1 LEITDVKILPSF
13 TSRGDET
20 VEATVFIKNYKAT
33 VTAPAGASTGETEV
47 IHMPKGGFSTVEK
60 NFDKKKLLGVD
71 AADLKA
77 VYEALVEIGGSDKF
91 EKIGG
96 ATAFAVSV
104 AAVAAE
110 SLASGKPFYSL
121 IGFEPRIPYPIGNV
135 LGGGKHAGAGSP
147 DIQEFLSSPVGAK
160 NAFEAVTLNL
170 KVHKEVKKEI
180 EKRDPM
186 FAGGKGDEG
195 AWAPRL
201 KDEEALEVV
210 RTAID
215 RVSKEYGVRIIMG
228 LDFAASTFYEN
239 GFYNYARKGKKLSK
253 EDQFKYVE
261 DIISKYDLKYVEDP
275 FFEEDFESFAE
286 LTKSSKALVVGDD
299 IFTTDY
305 KRLEKGVKMGAA
317 NAVILKVNQV
327 GTLYQAKLFAEVAH
341 KNNYVVITSH
351 RSGDVCEG
359 YLADIAVG
367 MKSSLIKSGVVGGER
382 MSKLIRL
389 ARINEENANIP
400 LWRPNI

>member
-1 LEITDVKILPSF
+1 MEITDVKLRPSF
-13 TSRGDET
+13 TSRGDDT
-20 VEATVFIKNYKAT
+20 VEATVYVKNFSAT

-47 IHMPKGGFSTVEK
+47 IHLPKGGFSTAIK
-60 NFDKKKLLGVD
+60 NFDKSKLIGVD
-71 AADLKA
+71 AGDLKA
-77 VYEALVEIGGSDKF
+77 VYEALLKIDGSEKF

-96 ATAFAVSV
+96 STAFAVSV
-104 AAVAAE
+104 ASPVAE
-110 SLASGKPFYSL
+110 SLASGKPFYTL
-121 IGFEPRIPYPIGNV
+121 IGFEPRIPYPLGNV
-135 LGGGKHAGAGSP
+135 LGGGKHAGPGSP

-160 NAFEAVTLNL
+160 NAFEAVTLNI
-170 KVHKEVKKEI
+170 KVHKEVRKEI

-215 RVSKEYGVRIIMG
+215 RVSKDYGVRIIMG
-228 LDFAASTFYEN
+228 VDMAASTLYEN
-239 GFYNYARKGKKLSK
+239 GVYNYSRKGKKLSK
-253 EDQFKYVE
+253 EDQLKYVE
-261 DIISKYDLKYVEDP
+261 DIINKFDLKYVEDP

-286 LTKSSKALVVGDD
+286 LTKSSKSLIVGDD
-299 IFTTDY
+299 LFTTDY
-305 KRLEKGVKMGAA
+305 RRLEKGIKMGAA
-317 NAVILKVNQV
+317 NGVILKVNQV
-327 GTLYQAKLFAEVAH
+327 GTLYQAKLFAETAH
-341 KNNYVVITSH
+341 KNNYAVITSH

-367 MKSSLIKSGVVGGER
+367 MRSSLMKSGVVGGER

-389 ARINEENANIP
+389 ARINEENEKIP
-400 LWRPNI
+400 LWRPSI